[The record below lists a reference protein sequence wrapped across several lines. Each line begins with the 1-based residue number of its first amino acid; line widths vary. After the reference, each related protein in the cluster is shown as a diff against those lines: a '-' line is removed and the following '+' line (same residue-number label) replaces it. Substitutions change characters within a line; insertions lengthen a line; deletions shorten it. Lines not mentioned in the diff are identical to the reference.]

1 MATHAQLFLVIGLSV
16 LPYMLAQLDYLGAGA
31 KENDTQGAAES
42 V

>member
-1 MATHAQLFLVIGLSV
+1 MAAHVQLCLVIGLSA
-16 LPYMLAQLDYLGAGA
+16 LPYMLAQLGNLGAGA